1 VIRLERVFSPLG
13 AVLILYCPLLLL
25 YLVSSDAVFETDF
38 SSRKAFTWAAFGY
51 FGLAILLFA
60 AGAAVGKDR
69 GARRP
74 WGGLGRRGAQP
85 LSRARKR
92 SLTVLI
98 ETALVLSLVAYAVWF
113 LLGIIRAGGVG
124 AVLATWRDHPHAVKN
139 LFATVPGVTTLTQLA
154 VAAVPLAVAY
164 GIATRGALARKLVVA
179 VFVLAVFRAV
189 FIEERLA
196 LIELLVPLAY
206 LKLAPRRLPV
216 TKVWVAAIAVL
227 VAAVS
232 FFAITELRRTYVY
245 THDFSAGRVTT
256 RFFGYYLTS
265 INNGFA
271 MIDDYPGRTPAY
283 STAEFL
289 WQFPVLSDLRV
300 DELPGVGTVSV
311 RYSDLAGVDPP
322 EFWPGALYVQ
332 GLSPEYNVFSTPGY
346 LAADFGWFGLAGLF
360 VLGFVS
366 GLLYRRAPATPF
378 HRALYG
384 VWLVGLLE
392 FMRTYYFTNTRVFP
406 AYLLFLAAY
415 LVLRQPTGARVP
427 LRRPLPSTAG
437 LGEADLKAQT

>member
-13 AVLILYCPLLLL
+13 AVLIIYCPLLLL
-25 YLVSSDAVFETDF
+25 YLVSSDAVFENDF
-38 SSRKAFTWAAFGY
+38 SSRKAFTWAAFAY
-51 FGLAILLFA
+51 FGLGILLFA
-60 AGAAVGKDR
+60 AGAAAGKDR
-69 GARRP
+69 ARRRP
-74 WGGLGRRGAQP
+74 SGGLGRNGEP

-98 ETALVLSLVAYAVWF
+98 ETSLVLSLVAYAVWF
-113 LLGIIRAGGVG
+113 LLGIIRAGGIG
-124 AVLATWRDHPHAVKN
+124 TVLATWRNDPHAVKD
-139 LFATVPGVTTLTQLA
+139 LFATLPGVTTLTQLA
-154 VAAVPLAVAY
+154 VAAVPLAIVY
-164 GIATRGALARKLVVA
+164 GIAARGTLARKLVVA
-179 VFVLAVFRAV
+179 VLVLATLRAV
-189 FIEERLA
+189 FLEERLA
-196 LIELLVPLAY
+196 LIEVFVPLAY

-216 TKVWVAAIAVL
+216 TKVWVCAIAVL
-227 VAAVS
+227 VAAIS
-232 FFAITELRRTYVY
+232 FFAVTELRRTYAY

-265 INNGFA
+265 INNGF
-271 MIDDYPGRTPAY
+271 MTIDDYPGRTPAY
-283 STAEFL
+283 STTEFL
-289 WQFPVLSDLRV
+289 WQFPVLGDLRV

-311 RYSDLAGVDPP
+311 RYSDLTGVDPP
-322 EFWPGALYVQ
+322 SFWQQALFAQ
-332 GLSPEYNVFSTPGY
+332 GLSDEYNVFSTPGY
-346 LAADFGWFGLAGLF
+346 LAGDFGWFGLVGLF

-366 GLLYRRAPATPF
+366 GLLYRRAAATPF

-406 AYLLFLAAY
+406 AYLVFLAAY

-427 LRRPLPSTAG
+427 LRRPLASRAG